1 MNFTE
6 LLEGSAPKLPGA
18 HRGVKIMTPQ
28 QFVSKSDDSSSEE
41 VAEEAEQFFV
51 LYVNGVAKTKYTTAK
66 KAYETA
72 IYLQTKMP
80 KVKIPR
86 KSTVVDMTA
95 MCDVAFLLLTFF
107 MLATKFK
114 PDEPVVVKTPSSIS
128 DIPQPDANVMLIT
141 VDENGRLFFSIDNQ
155 SKREE
160 MINSINASRGLDLT
174 PDEIT
179 KFKYGSSVGVPFN
192 ELKSYLA
199 ATPGQ
204 QKQMDKTV
212 AGIPLDSSSANT
224 ANEFAVWVNE
234 ARYVNPNL
242 RIFIKADSKTAYPVI
257 KNILSTF
264 AGLSIYRFNL
274 LTDLEA
280 IPQGTAAYEA
290 STAKK

>member
-1 MNFTE
+1 
-6 LLEGSAPKLPGA
+6 
-18 HRGVKIMTPQ
+18 
-28 QFVSKSDDSSSEE
+28 
-41 VAEEAEQFFV
+41 
-51 LYVNGVAKTKYTTAK
+51 
-66 KAYETA
+66 
-72 IYLQTKMP
+72 MP

-257 KNILSTF
+257 KI
-264 AGLSIYRFNL
+264 
-274 LTDLEA
+274 
-280 IPQGTAAYEA
+280 
-290 STAKK
+290 

>member
-1 MNFTE
+1 
-6 LLEGSAPKLPGA
+6 
-18 HRGVKIMTPQ
+18 
-28 QFVSKSDDSSSEE
+28 
-41 VAEEAEQFFV
+41 
-51 LYVNGVAKTKYTTAK
+51 
-66 KAYETA
+66 
-72 IYLQTKMP
+72 MP

-204 QKQMDKTV
+204 QK
-212 AGIPLDSSSANT
+212 
-224 ANEFAVWVNE
+224 
-234 ARYVNPNL
+234 
-242 RIFIKADSKTAYPVI
+242 
-257 KNILSTF
+257 
-264 AGLSIYRFNL
+264 
-274 LTDLEA
+274 
-280 IPQGTAAYEA
+280 
-290 STAKK
+290 